1 LVQQKPQDRLV
12 FVSPGSGVEYAIA
25 FDLRG
30 LGFDVTHLTDVA
42 EGDVVKQV
50 VATSATHLLV
60 VLDKHSRKLIKA
72 VRQRVRSLAIAGLAT
87 EGALEHG
94 LEAVREGARGFLIQ
108 PADAATIAE
117 LLRSEPTESPIDL
130 WRQLFLEIASVGLDL
145 APDRLGICRRT
156 VRRRL
161 YYVQGGPKPKQRR
174 PRRRRPGLTLQALMA
189 AAGISGRKTYYKW
202 ANIGLLPRP
211 LRRVSHGN
219 SAGVS
224 SEWPAD
230 AMVVCQWFRL
240 MRDRGVHPRAM
251 LELREL
257 KPANKRTKYRAVR
270 SRKSNTV
277 GET

>member
-1 LVQQKPQDRLV
+1 MQQEPQDRLV

-50 VATSATHLLV
+50 VSISATHLLV

-87 EGALEHG
+87 EGELEHG
-94 LEAVREGARGFLIQ
+94 LEAVREGARGYLVR
-108 PADAATIAE
+108 PADATSIAA
-117 LLRSEPTESPIDL
+117 LLRSTPAESPIDL
-130 WRQLFLEIASVGLDL
+130 WRRLFLEIAEAGLDV
-145 APDRLGICRRT
+145 APGRLGVCRRT

-161 YYVQGGPKPKQRR
+161 YYVKGGPKPKQRR
-174 PRRRRPGLTLQALMA
+174 PRRRQPGLTLKALMA
-189 AAGISGRKTYYKW
+189 AAGISTKKTYYKW
-202 ANIGLLPRP
+202 ANMGLLPRP
-211 LRRVSHGN
+211 LRRVSRGY
-219 SAGVS
+219 SEGVS

-230 AMVVCQWFRL
+230 AMVVCRWFRL

-257 KPANKRTKYRAVR
+257 KPANKRKTYRAVR
-270 SRKSNTV
+270 SRKSSAV

>member
-1 LVQQKPQDRLV
+1 MVQQGPQDRLV
-12 FVSPGSGVEYAIA
+12 FVSTGGEVEYATA
-25 FDLRG
+25 VDLRG
-30 LGFDVTHLTDVA
+30 LGFEVNHLTDA
-42 EGDVVKQV
+42 TEGDVVKQV
-50 VATSATHLLV
+50 VATSATHVLV
-60 VLDKHSRKLIKA
+60 VLGKHSRKLIKA
-72 VRQRVRSLAIAGLAT
+72 VRQRVRSLAIVGLAT

-94 LEAVREGARGFLIQ
+94 LEAVREGARGYLVL
-108 PADAATIAE
+108 PVEPATIAA
-117 LLRSEPTESPIDL
+117 LLRSTPSESPIDL
-130 WRQLFLEIASVGLDL
+130 WRRLFLEIAEAGLDL

-161 YYVQGGPKPKQRR
+161 YYVKGGPKPKQRR

-189 AAGISGRKTYYKW
+189 AAGISTKKTYYKW

-230 AMVVCQWFRL
+230 AMVVCQWFRR

-257 KPANKRTKYRAVR
+257 KPAHKRTKYRAVR
-270 SRKSNTV
+270 SRKSSASD
-277 GET
+277 ET